1 MVIMM
6 EDIKKYQKA
15 EKLKKQREETQSI
28 PWYYDGL
35 ENLCDRI
42 HPEKQLLRITDIKA
56 LSHDT
61 KLFRFISAKKN
72 KPLAPFR
79 AGQYIGLIV
88 EINGVRTSRPFSL
101 VSSPNQLAYYELGI
115 RKKEDGFIS
124 PYIFENA
131 KVGDIFEVTEPL
143 GNLYYNPMFHGEDLV
158 YIAGGCGITP
168 FISMLRDISERTI
181 PLNVSLIYGCLTEKD
196 ILFRDELED
205 IQKRRSNI
213 KTRFI
218 LSEPEPDWK
227 GECGFITRDKILNEI
242 RSIKDKYFYIV
253 GNRPMYQFIKEE
265 MKELGIPKH
274 RIYYEAF
281 GVPDDITQVM
291 GWPTEINSSNKV
303 KISIEFRKYSKTEK
317 IEFEAYCIEPLLNSL
332 ERTKEL
338 AVYIGN
344 GCRSGEC
351 ALCRTKMISG
361 KVFVPPEVTIREVD
375 KDFGFIHPCISYP
388 LTDIHLDLTLT

>member
-1 MVIMM
+1 MM

-15 EKLKKQREETQSI
+15 EKLKKQREETQVI

-42 HPEKQLLRITDIKA
+42 HPGKQLLKITDIKV

-61 KLFRFISAKKN
+61 KLFRFISAKKS

-88 EINGVRTSRPFSL
+88 EINGVRTSRPYSI

-115 RKKEDGFIS
+115 RKKEDGFVS
-124 PYIFENA
+124 PFVFENA

-143 GNLYYNPMFHGEDLV
+143 GNLYYNSLFHGKELV
-158 YIAGGCGITP
+158 FIAGGCGITP
-168 FISMLRDISERTI
+168 FISMLRDISERVIT
-181 PLNVSLIYGCLTEKD
+181 LNVSLIYGCLTEKD

-205 IQKRRSNI
+205 IQKRRSNVKI
-213 KTRFI
+213 NYI

-242 RSIKDKYFYIV
+242 GSIKDKYFYIV

-265 MKELGIPKH
+265 MKKLGVPKH

-291 GWPTEINSSNKV
+291 GWPAEIDSSKKV
-303 KISIEFRKYSKTEK
+303 KISIEFRKFTKTEK
-317 IEFEAYCIEPLLNSL
+317 IEFEAFCNEPLLNSL

-338 AVYIGN
+338 ALYIDN

-351 ALCRTKMISG
+351 ALCRTKKVSG
-361 KVFVPPEVTIREVD
+361 RIFVPPEVSIREVD

-388 LTDIHLDLTLT
+388 LTDIQLDLTLT

>member
-1 MVIMM
+1 M

-15 EKLKKQREETQSI
+15 EKLKKQREETQAI

-42 HPEKQLLRITDIKA
+42 HPGKQLLKITDIKA

-61 KLFRFISAKKN
+61 KLFRLISAKKN

-88 EINGVRTSRPFSL
+88 EINGVRTSRPYSL

-124 PYIFENA
+124 PYVFENA

-143 GNLYYNPMFHGEDLV
+143 GNLYYNSMFHGKDLV

-168 FISMLRDISERTI
+168 FISMLRDISERAI
-181 PLNVSLIYGCLTEKD
+181 PLNISLIYGCLTEKD

-205 IQKRRSNI
+205 IQKRRLNI
-213 KTRFI
+213 KTKFI

-242 RSIKDKYFYIV
+242 GSIKDKYFYIV

-281 GVPDDITQVM
+281 GAPDDITQVM

-303 KISIEFRKYSKTEK
+303 KISIEFRKYSETEN
-317 IEFEAYCIEPLLNSL
+317 IELEAYCIEPLMNSL
-332 ERTKEL
+332 ERTENL
-338 AVYIGN
+338 ALYIDN

-375 KDFGFIHPCISYP
+375 KELGFIHPCISYP

>member
-1 MVIMM
+1 M

-42 HPEKQLLRITDIKA
+42 HPGNQLLKITDIKA

-61 KLFRFISAKKN
+61 KLYRLISAKKS

-115 RKKEDGFIS
+115 RKKEDGFVS
-124 PYIFENA
+124 PYIFENV

-143 GNLYYNPMFHGEDLV
+143 GSLYYNPIFHGKDLV

-168 FISMLRDISERTI
+168 FISMLRNISEKAM

-213 KTRFI
+213 KTIFI
-218 LSEPEPDWK
+218 LSEPESDWK
-227 GECGFITRDKILNEI
+227 GECGFITRDKILKEI
-242 RSIKDKYFYIV
+242 GSIKNKYFYFV

-265 MKELGIPKH
+265 MRELGVPKH

-291 GWPTEINSSNKV
+291 GWPTEINITKKV

-332 ERTKEL
+332 ERTKNL
-338 AVYIGN
+338 ALYINN

>member
-1 MVIMM
+1 MM

-15 EKLKKQREETQSI
+15 EKLKKQREETQAI

-42 HPEKQLLRITDIKA
+42 HPGSQLLKITDIKA

-61 KLFRFISAKKN
+61 KLFRLISAKKN

-88 EINGVRTSRPFSL
+88 EINGVRTSRPYSI

-115 RKKEDGFIS
+115 RKKEDGFVS
-124 PYIFENA
+124 PYFFENA

-143 GNLYYNPMFHGEDLV
+143 GNLSYNSMFHGKDLV

-168 FISMLRDISERTI
+168 FISMLRDISERAI

-205 IQKRRSNI
+205 MQKRRSNI
-213 KTRFI
+213 KTNFI
-218 LSEPEPDWK
+218 LSEPESDWK

-242 RSIKDKYFYIV
+242 GSIKDKYFYIV
-253 GNRPMYQFIKEE
+253 GNLPMYQFIKEE
-265 MKELGIPKH
+265 MKELGVSKH

-291 GWPTEINSSNKV
+291 GWPTEINSSKKV
-303 KISIEFRKYSKTEK
+303 NISIKFRKYSKTEK
-317 IEFEAYCIEPLLNSL
+317 IEFEAYCTEPLINSL
-332 ERTKEL
+332 ERTKNL
-338 AVYIGN
+338 ALYVNN

>member
-1 MVIMM
+1 MM

-15 EKLKKQREETQSI
+15 EKLKKQREETQVI

-42 HPEKQLLRITDIKA
+42 HPGKQLLKITDIKA

-61 KLFRFISAKKN
+61 KLFRFISAKKS

-88 EINGVRTSRPFSL
+88 EINGVRTSRPYSI

-115 RKKEDGFIS
+115 RKKEDGFVS
-124 PYIFENA
+124 PFIFENA
-131 KVGDIFEVTEPL
+131 KVGDLFEVTEPL
-143 GNLYYNPMFHGEDLV
+143 GNLYYNSLFHGKELV
-158 YIAGGCGITP
+158 FIAGGCGITP
-168 FISMLRDISERTI
+168 FISMLRDISERAIT
-181 PLNVSLIYGCLTEKD
+181 LNVSLIYGCLTEKD

-205 IQKRRSNI
+205 IQKRRSNVKI
-213 KTRFI
+213 NYI
-218 LSEPEPDWK
+218 LSEPEPNWK

-242 RSIKDKYFYIV
+242 GSIKNKYFYIV

-265 MKELGIPKH
+265 MKKLGIPKH
-274 RIYYEAF
+274 RMYYEAF
-281 GVPDDITQVM
+281 GVPDDITQVI
-291 GWPTEINSSNKV
+291 GWPAEIDSSKKV
-303 KISIEFRKYSKTEK
+303 KISIEFKKFTKTEK
-317 IEFEAYCIEPLLNSL
+317 IEFEAFCNEPLLNSL

-338 AVYIGN
+338 ALYIDN

-351 ALCRTKMISG
+351 ALCRTKMVSG
-361 KVFVPPEVTIREVD
+361 KIFVPPEVSIREVD

-388 LTDIHLDLTLT
+388 LTDIQLDLTLT